1 MMHEEFPDA
10 DYIVIEGGTNDADL
24 HSHIEDRDLRG
35 SFDPYDFSGDY
46 DRTTFAGAL
55 ESIFYRASKYW
66 LGKKICYIVAHKMT
80 WGKCFVNRR
89 SYFDLAIE
97 ICKKWGI
104 PYLDLWNGCYL
115 NSSLPWMYDKEKSG
129 EENEAMLCR
138 IRESGA
144 RIVFVC
150 FGAPA
155 QEMWIARNR
164 EKLPLVNLLLGLGG
178 SLDVYSG
185 HVKRAP
191 AIFVRL
197 GLEWLYRLL
206 KEPKR
211 IGRMMSLPK
220 FYFGTWKH
228 KLFGKRKGDAR

>member
-1 MMHEEFPDA
+1 MNNKLYGKTVIFNGDSICAGRESCGSWATRIAKWNDLAACKNYAVGGGIISEGLRTQSGILRHSVSASLETMHEEFPEA

-24 HSHIEDRDLRG
+24 HSHIEERDLRG
-35 SFDPYDFSGDY
+35 SFDPYDFSGEY

-129 EENEAMLCR
+129 EENEAM
-138 IRESGA
+138 
-144 RIVFVC
+144 
-150 FGAPA
+150 
-155 QEMWIARNR
+155 
-164 EKLPLVNLLLGLGG
+164 G
-178 SLDVYSG
+178 SMYVDSQHLSSRGYDLTADIIDS
-185 HVKRAP
+185 
-191 AIFVRL
+191 F
-197 GLEWLYRLL
+197 L
-206 KEPKR
+206 KT
-211 IGRMMSLPK
+211 L
-220 FYFGTWKH
+220 
-228 KLFGKRKGDAR
+228 